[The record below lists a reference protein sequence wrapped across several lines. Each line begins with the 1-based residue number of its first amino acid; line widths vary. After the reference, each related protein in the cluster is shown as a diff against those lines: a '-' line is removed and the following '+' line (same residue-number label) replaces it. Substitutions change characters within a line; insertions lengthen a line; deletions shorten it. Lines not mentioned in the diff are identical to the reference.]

1 MDETFTWKRI
11 NSLIDEMFTHN
22 YENGTLNR
30 RKIHFYGN
38 DGVCLF
44 KYFVN
49 ESDPQKGFVWTCLGI
64 NLLCFFIVCI
74 CYSII
79 NLKSKSSTQNV
90 GNVNQGNERIVQERR
105 QTQKNI
111 AIIIL
116 TDFVCWVP
124 FIFVCGLHSLDII
137 DATST
142 YPIFSL
148 VVLPINSVINPLL
161 YGDFF
166 GDHIKKLKTRTRNL
180 LEQLVRR
187 IQGPAPTTAEEIELV
202 VIPNRA
208 PQQSAPLHNVIPRI
222 IITNADTA
230 EEIINGNLIGYRD
243 HVRNS

>member
-1 MDETFTWKRI
+1 M
-11 NSLIDEMFTHN
+11 
-22 YENGTLNR
+22 
-30 RKIHFYGN
+30 
-38 DGVCLF
+38 
-44 KYFVN
+44 
-49 ESDPQKGFVWTCLGI
+49 WTCLGI
-64 NLLCFFIVCI
+64 NLFCFFIVCL

-79 NLKSKSSTQNV
+79 NVKSKNSTENV
-90 GNVNQGNERIVQERR
+90 GRVNQGNVRIAQERK
-105 QTQKNI
+105 QTQRNI

-137 DATST
+137 DATWT

-166 GDHIKKLKTRTRNL
+166 GNQINKLKTRTHNL
-180 LEQLVRR
+180 LEQLVRQ
-187 IQGPAPTTAEEIELV
+187 IQGPATTTAEEIELV

-208 PQQSAPLHNVIPRI
+208 PQQSAPSQFLIPRI
-222 IITNADTA
+222 IITNADTT